1 MAYTIASIWLKA
13 HSFPRAS
20 FVKTVLLPGAGH
32 VRGQISS
39 QTKGGKKEANKK
51 LNLGHR
57 QLRHEAILTSR

>member
-1 MAYTIASIWLKA
+1 M
-13 HSFPRAS
+13 
-20 FVKTVLLPGAGH
+20 KTVLLPGAGH

-51 LNLGHR
+51 LNLGHK